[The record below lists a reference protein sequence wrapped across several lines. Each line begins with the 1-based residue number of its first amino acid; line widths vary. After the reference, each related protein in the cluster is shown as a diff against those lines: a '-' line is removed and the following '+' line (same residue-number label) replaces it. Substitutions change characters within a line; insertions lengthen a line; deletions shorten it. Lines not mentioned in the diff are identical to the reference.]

1 MTVNK
6 ERVELFAR
14 ALESDKYHQCRGRLR
29 SVNPFG
35 GMEFNC
41 ALGVATHV
49 ALNNGLRE
57 TLKKHHF
64 TGEQLEDYLF
74 SGGTL
79 DDLVQK
85 WYGFED
91 NDVVIHNPRD
101 GEVDSVPEVN
111 DEGFNFW
118 TIAQAIRAQYL
129 KDEG

>member
-6 ERVELFAR
+6 EHVELFAQ

-29 SVNPFG
+29 DVSPFNG
-35 GMEFNC
+35 RELNC

-57 TLKKHHF
+57 TLKEAFGK
-64 TGEQLEDYLF
+64 ELEDYLF

-101 GEVDSVPEVN
+101 GEIDSVSGLN
-111 DEGFNFW
+111 DEGFDFW
-118 TIAQAIRAQYL
+118 TIAQSLRAQYL